1 MFKFRSGGQGGSS
14 PTQPPS
20 IETVRRRARH
30 RLLGAS
36 LLVLAGVIGFPLL
49 FESQPR
55 PVQSNFEIEIPARKS
70 VPPLAV
76 GSPATAPAGRVE
88 GLDEKEEVIAAAAP
102 VAAASMSPAAPAPA
116 ATPVQ
121 VSAATP
127 GPQVVKPWEKTP
139 TLADKPAETRFE
151 AEQPVAAPKP
161 VAEAR
166 PAPEKKIAEAKPV
179 EKKPVEP
186 KPAAKAANEEAR
198 ALALLEGRAAPQK
211 PASDDNAPAKD
222 RFIVQVGAF
231 VDPALAQA
239 ARQKLEQSGLTT
251 YTQIGNTPDGP
262 RTRVRLGPFA
272 TRAEAEKAAAKART
286 QGLAASILKL

>member
-55 PVQSNFEIEIPARKS
+55 PLQSSFEIEIPARKS
-70 VPPLAV
+70 VPPLAA
-76 GSPATAPAGRVE
+76 GSPATAAAGRVE
-88 GLDEKEEVIAAAAP
+88 GLDEKEEVVAAAAP
-102 VAAASMSPAAPAPA
+102 VAAAPANPVAPAPA
-116 ATPVQ
+116 ATAVQ
-121 VSAATP
+121 ASTATP

-139 TLADKPAETRFE
+139 TLADKPAETRPE
-151 AEQPVAAPKP
+151 AEKPVAAPKP

-166 PAPEKKIAEAKPV
+166 PAPEKK
-179 EKKPVEP
+179 PVEP
-186 KPAAKAANEEAR
+186 KPVVKAANEEAR
-198 ALALLEGRAAPQK
+198 ALALLEGRDAPQK
-211 PASDDNAPAKD
+211 PASDDKAPAKD

-286 QGLAASILKL
+286 QGMAASILKL

>member
-55 PVQSNFEIEIPARKS
+55 PVQSSFEIEIPARKS

-76 GSPATAPAGRVE
+76 GSPATAAAGGVE
-88 GLDEKEEVIAAAAP
+88 GLDEKEEVVAAAAP
-102 VAAASMSPAAPAPA
+102 VAAAPASPAAPAPA
-116 ATPVQ
+116 ATAVQ
-121 VSAATP
+121 ASAATS

-139 TLADKPAETRFE
+139 TLADKPAETRPE
-151 AEQPVAAPKP
+151 AERPVAAPKP

-166 PAPEKKIAEAKPV
+166 PAPEKK
-179 EKKPVEP
+179 PVEP
-186 KPAAKAANEEAR
+186 KPVVKAANEDAR